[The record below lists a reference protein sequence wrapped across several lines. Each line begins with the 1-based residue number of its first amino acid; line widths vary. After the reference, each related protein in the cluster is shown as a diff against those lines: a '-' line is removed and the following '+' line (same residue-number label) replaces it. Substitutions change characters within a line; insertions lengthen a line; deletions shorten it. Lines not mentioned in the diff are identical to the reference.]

1 MEDSFEWLEAGDG
14 LSSVNSAPVHAF
26 ELDWMLWRGFHHR
39 ALPRLEALIE
49 RAHPLERAA
58 AGWVLARWYV
68 AQQDFGKAHRA
79 ILAFCDYPEAAKI
92 ISHQGPTLL
101 GVQICCACGDLSSA
115 QSILQAGIKR
125 FGPIP
130 DILLAEMVLAQAK
143 GASNAALSEILE
155 NLYREARLACV
166 SLATG
171 TSPRFDRLEADP
183 ASYSSQPSG
192 IPSLVSIIIPVF
204 NGEDVLPTALRSL
217 RVQSWSNLEII
228 VVDDGSTDQT
238 VMIAQAE
245 AVRDP
250 RIKLFTS
257 ASNQGAYAA
266 RNLGFCKASGDF
278 ITVHDADDWSHPQK
292 IELQVRAL
300 LDDTSLQASVSHW
313 ARVSNQLEM
322 TAWRI
327 DQGWVYRNVSSLM
340 VRASLRDQLGYWD
353 RAKVNADT
361 EYYYRIIHS
370 FGARAIQEVL
380 PGVPL
385 AFGRTLPASL
395 TTKRATHLR
404 TQFSGLRNDYMEA
417 AHIWHCGAK
426 EAKDLYLSQHPS
438 VRPFRVPAEIAIDT
452 EMPPKNDYD
461 LLKATDL
468 LDEEWYLLSNPDVMQ
483 SDLGAARHYLVSGAA
498 ENRDPGPLFSTGGYR
513 RANGLDASE
522 NPLLHWLRNQRD
534 EAGECLPTFKGNLW
548 EPSPNAQHVLVFAHT
563 SGETLFGA
571 ERSLLDVI
579 KRLGRDGL
587 QPVIVLPSI
596 RNADYLDKL
605 LEISA
610 AVEALPQAWR
620 NSLNRPCEKTIHA
633 AQQLI
638 RKYKPVEVHVNTLVL
653 EAPLI
658 AARTEGI
665 SSVVYVRELPA
676 EDRALCRSLQLG
688 AGALRKHLLA
698 QADRFIVPSRI
709 VADWLGCPDR
719 CTIRPNAV
727 DEELFDLPFAPG
739 PVLKIALISSNT
751 AKKGIKDTIDAAR
764 IVAETGWPVHFLLI
778 GPRTADL
785 DHLYPLPPNV
795 ALRSYTA
802 SPAEAV
808 SQADIILSLSHF
820 SESFGRTVVEAM
832 AAGRPVICY
841 DRGAPPG
848 LVISGKTG
856 FVVPAD
862 SPQSVA
868 NAVLALDAAR
878 LQLGRMSMA
887 ARKRAREIQHQ
898 AMA

>member
-1 MEDSFEWLEAGDG
+1 MEDSFDWLEAGAG
-14 LSSVNSAPVHAF
+14 SSSGNSAPVHAF

-39 ALPRLEALIE
+39 ALPRLEAMLE
-49 RAHPLERAA
+49 RAPPQERAA
-58 AGWVLARWYV
+58 AGWVLARWHL
-68 AQQDFGKAHRA
+68 AQEDFGKAHRA
-79 ILAFCDYPEAAKI
+79 ILVFGDYPEAAKI
-92 ISHQGPTLL
+92 ILHQGPTLL
-101 GVQICCACGDLSSA
+101 GVQICCACGDVSGA

-130 DILLAEMVLAQAK
+130 DIVLAEMVLAKAR
-143 GASNAALSEILE
+143 GASDAALSEILK
-155 NLYREARLACV
+155 NLHREAGLACV

-171 TSPRFDRLEADP
+171 TSARFDRLEANPTHNNPEP
-183 ASYSSQPSG
+183 ARGVP
-192 IPSLVSIIIPVF
+192 LVSVIIPVF
-204 NGEDVLPTALRSL
+204 NGEEVLPTALRSL
-217 RVQSWSNLEII
+217 RMQSWSNLEII

-266 RNLGFCKASGDF
+266 RNLGFCKATGDF

-300 LDDTSLQASVSHW
+300 LDDNALQASVSHW
-313 ARVSNQLEM
+313 ARVSNDLEM

-340 VRASLRDQLGYWD
+340 VRASQRDQLGYWD

-370 FGARAIQEVL
+370 FGAQAIQEVL

-395 TTKRATHLR
+395 TTEGTTHLR

-417 AHIWHCGAK
+417 AHIWHWSAK
-426 EAKDLYLSQHPS
+426 EVKDLYLSQHPP
-438 VRPFRVPAEIAIDT
+438 VRPFRAPVEIAIDK

-461 LLKATDL
+461 LLKASDL

-513 RANGLDASE
+513 RANGLDPSE
-522 NPLLHWLRNQRD
+522 NPLLHWLKRPQD
-534 EAGECLPTFKGNLW
+534 EAGECLPTFKGKLW
-548 EPSPNAQHVLVFAHT
+548 EPSPNTQHVLVFAHT

-579 KRLGRDGL
+579 SRLGREGL
-587 QPVIVLPSI
+587 QPVVVLPSM
-596 RNADYLDKL
+596 RNADYLNKL
-605 LEISA
+605 LDISA

-620 NSLNRPCEKTIHA
+620 NSLNPPCEKTIQA

-638 RKYKPVEVHVNTLVL
+638 QKYQPVEVHVNTLVL

-658 AARTEGI
+658 AARAEGVP
-665 SSVVYVRELPA
+665 SLVYVRELPA

-688 AGALRKHLLA
+688 AGTLRMNLLT
-698 QADRFIVPSRI
+698 QADQFIVPSQI
-709 VADWLGCPDR
+709 VADWLGCSSR

-727 DEELFDLPFAPG
+727 DEELFELPFAPG

-751 AKKGIKDTIDAAR
+751 AKKGIKDAIDAAR

-778 GPRTADL
+778 GPKTADL
-785 DHLYPLPPNV
+785 DRLHPLPPNV
-795 ALRSYTA
+795 GLRSYTA

-808 SQADIILSLSHF
+808 MQADIILSLSHF

-841 DRGAPPG
+841 DRGAPPS
-848 LVISGKTG
+848 LVVSGQTG

-878 LQLGRMSMA
+878 LQLNRMSIA
-887 ARKRAREIQHQ
+887 ARKRAREIQSQ
-898 AMA
+898 ALA